1 MFAALKPVPMTV
13 SVYVAIGLPGV
24 KPRLCSLAYRALCIY
39 TYTGLSM
46 SPTSPRNHLLASM
59 APADLA
65 RWAPHLA
72 QAELV
77 RGQVLHEPGAVPDDV
92 YFPETALVSLQH
104 VLAGGVSAEVA
115 LVGRDG
121 LVGLASVMLDS
132 ASPCRAVVRSAGLA
146 WRLHARELHAEL
158 SRGREVLHL
167 LLRYTQA
174 LTTQISQTALCRR
187 HHAADQQLSRWLLVG
202 LDRMEGNTLG
212 MFEPLGAP
220 VHGLSADQMQGALQ
234 RLQTAGAIDCQPD
247 HVTVLRRDLLEQAG
261 CECHGVIKTETD
273 RLLP

>member
-1 MFAALKPVPMTV
+1 
-13 SVYVAIGLPGV
+13 
-24 KPRLCSLAYRALCIY
+24 
-39 TYTGLSM
+39 M
-46 SPTSPRNHLLASM
+46 SPTQPRNHLLASM
-59 APADLA
+59 TAGDLA

-72 QAELV
+72 QAELE
-77 RGQVLHEPGAVPDDV
+77 RGQVLHEPGAAPDDV

-132 ASPCRAVVRSAGLA
+132 ARPCRAVVRSAGLA
-146 WRLHARELHAEL
+146 WRLHARELRAEL

-202 LDRMEGNTLG
+202 LDRTEGNTLG

-220 VHGLSADQMQGALQ
+220 VYGLSADQMQGAWQ